1 MRDIT
6 VKVTGRTE
14 LLMHSSRLVNPMD
27 PATKELNAAHAEWK
41 RAKTD
46 EAFEAMARAE
56 FIGSMYHNEGEVG
69 STVIGPYWST
79 DAFHACLKRA
89 GAKVVKTGRT
99 TFKNFVA
106 AGLLPRGGDENP
118 LTYRSFRIGQP
129 APRSLDGL
137 WAEPGYRFQRPVRV
151 GAVQVIRTR
160 PVFQNWRFDVPFLL
174 DTEVLDL
181 ADLQRVLVIA
191 GQVVGLG
198 DWRPERGGRRGRFT
212 AEIEDHG
219 EVSIDTLAEM

>member
-6 VKVTGRTE
+6 IKVTGRSE

-27 PATKELNAAHAEWK
+27 PATKELGAAHAEWK

-56 FIGSMYHNEGEVG
+56 FAGSMYYNETEVG
-69 STVIGPYWST
+69 DTVIGPFWSS

-89 GAKVVKTGRT
+89 GAKVTKTGRT

-106 AGLLPRGGDENP
+106 AGLQPGNSDENP
-118 LTYRSFRIGQP
+118 LTYRSFKAGP
-129 APRSLDGL
+129 APRALNDL

-151 GAVQVIRTR
+151 GAAQVIRTR

-181 ADLQRVLVIA
+181 ADLERVLVIA

-198 DWRPERGGRRGRFT
+198 DWRPEKGGRRGRFT
-212 AEIEDHG
+212 AEVEDRG
-219 EVSIDTLAEM
+219 EVSIDALAAM

>member
-1 MRDIT
+1 MRSIT
-6 VKVTGRTE
+6 IKVTGRTE

-27 PATKELNAAHAEWK
+27 PATKELAQAHAEWK

-46 EAFEAMARAE
+46 AAFEAMARAE
-56 FIGSMYHNEGEVG
+56 FNGSMYHNEGEVG
-69 STVIGPYWST
+69 GTVIGPYWST

-89 GAKVVKTGRT
+89 GAKVTKTGRT
-99 TFKNFVA
+99 TFKNFAA
-106 AGLLPRGGDENP
+106 AGLLPQGGDENP
-118 LTYRSFRIGQP
+118 LTYRGFKPGTP
-129 APRSLDGL
+129 PRSLDAL

-160 PVFQNWRFDVPFLL
+160 PVFQSWRFDVPFLL

-181 ADLQRVLVIA
+181 SDLQRILVIA

-198 DWRPERGGRRGRFT
+198 DWRPEKGGRRGRFT
-212 AEIEDHG
+212 AAVDDHG
-219 EVSIDTLAEM
+219 EVDYEDLAEM